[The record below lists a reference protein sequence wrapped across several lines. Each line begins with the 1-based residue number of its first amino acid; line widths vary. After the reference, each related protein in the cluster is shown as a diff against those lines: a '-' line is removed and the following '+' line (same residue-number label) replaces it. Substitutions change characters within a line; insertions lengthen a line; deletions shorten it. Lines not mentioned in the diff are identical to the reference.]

1 MLHNVLSAHC
11 KQPRQLT
18 ASRRDPGEGSLP
30 SVPAPPLAFAPFS
43 LKTATA
49 VHYKHLDYD
58 RQGLAPKTCSA
69 LPRLCPPVTRALANN
84 TIWAVTQETLSTS
97 GTPNEDWCVEGG
109 HCRINS

>member
-49 VHYKHLDYD
+49 VHYNILTTTVRVWPQK
-58 RQGLAPKTCSA
+58 RAPPCPASA
-69 LPRLCPPVTRALANN
+69 RR
-84 TIWAVTQETLSTS
+84 
-97 GTPNEDWCVEGG
+97 
-109 HCRINS
+109 